1 MSEKLQKVLARAG
14 LGSRRE
20 METWIE
26 AGRTSVNGEIASL
39 GQRVEES
46 DKIRVDGKLL
56 DAKATTA
63 GNLRVLLYHKPTGE
77 ICSRSD
83 PEGRTTIF
91 EHLPNITNGRWV
103 SVGRLDYN
111 TSGLLLVTNDG
122 DIANRLM
129 HPSQEFERE
138 YAVRVKGIVDE
149 PMLKRLKQGVEL
161 EDGPAHFDRI
171 VDVGGERSNHW
182 YHVVIKE
189 GRNREVR
196 RLWESQGIVVSRLI
210 RVRYGP
216 IVLPRNLPHGR
227 WREVE
232 GKELKSLLISL
243 GMEDKAKEVVTV
255 YTERKAKVPR
265 KSRRVFKRK

>member
-1 MSEKLQKVLARAG
+1 
-14 LGSRRE
+14 
-20 METWIE
+20 
-26 AGRTSVNGEIASL
+26 
-39 GQRVEES
+39 
-46 DKIRVDGKLL
+46 
-56 DAKATTA
+56 
-63 GNLRVLLYHKPTGE
+63 
-77 ICSRSD
+77 
-83 PEGRTTIF
+83 
-91 EHLPNITNGRWV
+91 
-103 SVGRLDYN
+103 
-111 TSGLLLVTNDG
+111 
-122 DIANRLM
+122 
-129 HPSQEFERE
+129 FERE

>member
-26 AGRTSVNGEIASL
+26 AGRVSINGEVASL
-39 GQRVEES
+39 GQRAEEQ

-56 DAKATTA
+56 DAKATS
-63 GNLRVLLYHKPTGE
+63 GGHLRVLLYHKPTGE

-91 EHLPNITNGRWV
+91 EHLPNISNGRWV
-103 SVGRLDYN
+103 SVGRLDFN

-138 YAVRVKGIVDE
+138 YAVRIKGIVDE

-171 VDVGGERSNHW
+171 IDVGGERSNHW

-196 RLWESQGIVVSRLI
+196 RLWESQEVVVSRLI
-210 RVRYGP
+210 RVRFGP
-216 IVLPRNLPHGR
+216 ISLPRNLPHGR

-232 GKELKSLLISL
+232 GKELQMLLNSL
-243 GMEDKAKEVVTV
+243 GMQDKANEVQTV
-255 YTERKAKVPR
+255 HVERKPKIPR
-265 KSRRVFKRK
+265 KSRRVFQRR